1 MKQIHSLIIA
11 FGFATIVATHAQTN
25 AVPTPPQPP
34 AAPAAPPDAPPP
46 PVPVKPE
53 IAPAQPAEVA
63 PTNALSIRVSVI
75 QSLPAQPAEVA
86 PTNAVVPFD
95 PANPDALLHMNFRG
109 APLDMVLSYLSE
121 AAGFIINLE
130 ATPRGRV
137 DVWSSTPVSR
147 DEAIDLLNSVL
158 RKNGYAAIRNG
169 RTLTI
174 VNKDEAKIHDI
185 PVKLGSDPD
194 NIPRNDET
202 VTQIIPVRF
211 VEVAQLL
218 KDLQPL
224 VSVQTTMTANE
235 AGNSIIIT
243 DTQANIHRVAEII
256 KAIDTGAE
264 DGTEVRVF
272 RLQYADPTEMSDL
285 LVNLFPDDSRS
296 GGSSSAP
303 QFGGFGGGMR
313 RFFGGGQGGMGQNS
327 GGGSQNTRI
336 KKRAKVVAV
345 PDPRTSSVVVSAA
358 KDLISQIEGVVNEL
372 DSNPA
377 HKQNVKVIQLQNA
390 DAQEVQQVLGEIF
403 QKSGTSNNRS
413 GNRSGNSQNSTLQNR
428 STTQQNSTGNNS
440 GRSGSGGGR
449 SGLGLGQ

>member
-1 MKQIHSLIIA
+1 MKQIHSLIVA
-11 FGFATIVATHAQTN
+11 FGFAALVPAHAQTD
-25 AVPTPPQPP
+25 AAPPAPQPP
-34 AAPAAPPDAPPP
+34 PATAPATPPDAPPP
-46 PVPVKPE
+46 PQTPAA
-53 IAPAQPAEVA
+53 APANPAA
-63 PTNALSIRVSVI
+63 A
-75 QSLPAQPAEVA
+75 
-86 PTNAVVPFD
+86 FD
-95 PANPDALLHMNFRG
+95 PANPNAPLNLNFRG
-109 APLDMVLSYLSE
+109 APLDVVLNYLSE
-121 AAGFIINLE
+121 AAGYIINLE

-137 DVWSSTPVSR
+137 DVWSSTPVTR
-147 DEAIDLLNSVL
+147 DEAVDILNSVL
-158 RKNGYAAIRNG
+158 KKNGYAAIRNG

-272 RLQYADPTEMSDL
+272 RLQYADPAEMSDL

-303 QFGGFGGGMR
+303 QLGGFGGMR
-313 RFFGGGQGGMGQNS
+313 RFFGGGPPGMGGNS
-327 GGGSQNTRI
+327 SSSQNARI

-345 PDPRTSSVVVSAA
+345 PDPRTSSIVVSAA
-358 KDLISQIEGVVNEL
+358 RDLISQIEGVVTEL

-377 HKQNVKVIQLQNA
+377 RKQNVKVIQLQNA

-428 STTQQNSTGNNS
+428 STTQQNSSGGNTG
-440 GRSGSGGGR
+440 RMGSSGGR
-449 SGLGLGQ
+449 SGFGLGQ

>member
-34 AAPAAPPDAPPP
+34 SAPAPAAPPDAPPP
-46 PVPVKPE
+46 PAAVKPE

-63 PTNALSIRVSVI
+63 PTH
-75 QSLPAQPAEVA
+75 
-86 PTNAVVPFD
+86 AVVPFD

>member
-34 AAPAAPPDAPPP
+34 SAPAPAAPPDAPPP
-46 PVPVKPE
+46 PAPVKPE
-53 IAPAQPAEVA
+53 IA
-63 PTNALSIRVSVI
+63 
-75 QSLPAQPAEVA
+75 PAQPAEVA